1 VNFKISIIVLTIFI
15 LALFAFHTSTTFSQE
30 KLLTCEVKNTP
41 CDASEAA
48 ILKMSSLTNAHAEV
62 TGQSNYGY
70 YICCSGL
77 LSLRNDCSD
86 NSTTSVLSLSN
97 VTNAHVEKKDLG
109 NYLEEVCISS
119 PGSFIFECDY
129 DSDCANLGS
138 EYECLA
144 SISGDTNAHI
154 GDCLA
159 YSTKICCEA
168 SLKNQSPNAKFS
180 CNPSNCTAYSGS
192 SNPILKLENNST
204 DPDGIDDI
212 ATSSW
217 DIGVSG
223 HELVCSGI
231 CDYTVQTASLPADE
245 YQARLTVID
254 QAGASDTVMKIIT
267 IRQDVIADFE
277 CSSNE
282 DGPWQNCSEFRGV
295 QKEYAY
301 FKDISTVSEGA
312 NFISSRTWELNG
324 EVFDSGIGVDPVPLT
339 RAELV
344 EISNTV
350 KLSVEDNKS
359 RQDTVSYTFGARLPL
374 PTWQEI
380 AP

>member
-1 VNFKISIIVLTIFI
+1 MNFKIGVIILTIFI
-15 LALFAFHTSTTFSQE
+15 FALFISNTLTTFSAE
-30 KLLTCEVKNTP
+30 KLLTCNVQNTP
-41 CDASEAA
+41 CDSSDAT
-48 ILKMSSLTNAHAEV
+48 ILKMSSLANAHAEV
-62 TGQSNYGY
+62 TGQSNYDY
-70 YICCSGL
+70 YLCCGVLLGL
-77 LSLRNDCSD
+77 GNDCSA

-109 NYLEEVCISS
+109 NYSEEVCISS
-119 PGSFIFECDY
+119 PGSFVFECDY

-159 YSTKICCEA
+159 YSTKICCKA
-168 SLKNQSPNAKFS
+168 SLKNQSPNAKFG
-180 CNPSNCTAYSGS
+180 CNPPNCTAYSGS
-192 SNPILKLENNST
+192 SDPILVLKNNST

-217 DIGVSG
+217 DIGVGG

-231 CDYTVQTASLPADE
+231 CDYTIQTASLPPDE

-254 QAGASDTVMKIIT
+254 QAGASDTVTKTIT
-267 IRQDVIADFE
+267 LRQDIEADFE
-277 CSSNE
+277 CSTNE
-282 DGPWQNCSEFRGV
+282 EGPWQDCSEFRGV

-301 FKDISTVSEGA
+301 FKDTSTVSEGA
-312 NFISSRTWELNG
+312 NFIRSRTWELNG
-324 EVFDSGIGVDPVPLT
+324 EVFDSGTGVDPVPFT
-339 RAELV
+339 RAELIEV
-344 EISNTV
+344 SNTV
-350 KLSVEDNKS
+350 KLSVEDNQS

-374 PTWQEI
+374 PTWHEI
-380 AP
+380 SP